1 MNNVIAV
8 THFFYLKKLDL
19 WSKRNEDAGN
29 LSGGQKRRL
38 MIARALVHEPRVLIL
53 DEPTSGLDPV
63 GRRSWELLCAGHSL
77 ASAATE
83 LTKEYTVTVAQ
94 ATADLIVFAG
104 ALVEAGLLTI
114 SE

>member
-1 MNNVIAV
+1 MRLTSVVSTSRFTSPEHVLARNVADEAV
-8 THFFYLKKLDL
+8 LLQLEAESYF
-19 WSKRNEDAGN
+19 
-29 LSGGQKRRL
+29 
-38 MIARALVHEPRVLIL
+38 
-53 DEPTSGLDPV
+53 GLDPV

-83 LTKEYTVTVAQ
+83 LSKEYTVTVAQ